1 LQALH
6 FPYYFSPFIVAQYLF
21 YWFLSIFYAI
31 SHVKYKRNNLLF
43 KNISQHFL
51 SQILSFP
58 DGKLPP
64 QRIGRTW
71 FNEYAG
77 DEWRL
82 GKIATRLT
90 PKE

>member
-1 LQALH
+1 M
-6 FPYYFSPFIVAQYLF
+6 
-21 YWFLSIFYAI
+21 
-31 SHVKYKRNNLLF
+31 RNNLLF

-51 SQILSFP
+51 SQILSLP

-64 QRIGRTW
+64 QGIS
-71 FNEYAG
+71 NEYAE
-77 DEWRL
+77 DKCRF

>member
-1 LQALH
+1 M
-6 FPYYFSPFIVAQYLF
+6 
-21 YWFLSIFYAI
+21 
-31 SHVKYKRNNLLF
+31 RNNLLF

-51 SQILSFP
+51 SQILSLP

-64 QRIGRTW
+64 QGIGRTW
-71 FNEYAG
+71 SNEYAG